1 MSETRTFDPIWET
14 KYAAG
19 HQQRYPWDAVI
30 SFTFR
35 NAPRDRPRS
44 EIAILEVGAGTCSNL
59 WFAAREGFKTFGM
72 DGSASAIET
81 AKARFAAEG
90 LSADLRAGDFTA
102 PLPYG
107 DQVMDLLIDRGA
119 LTCVGF
125 GDARRT
131 LGELHRVSKP
141 GARLF
146 FTPYS
151 KQHSAYPSGTTGPD
165 GLIFEPTRTSLAG
178 LGQLCFYDRADI
190 DRALSPGWRIIS
202 CRHVLSVDEAAPDES
217 LAEWQIV
224 AERLPD

>member
-1 MSETRTFDPIWET
+1 MSDTRTLDPIWET

-35 NAPRDRPRS
+35 NAPRDRPRG

-59 WFAAREGFKTFGM
+59 WFAAREGFQTFGM

-102 PLPYG
+102 PLPYA
-107 DQVMDLLIDRGA
+107 DRQMDLLIDRAA

-125 GDARRT
+125 GDAGKT
-131 LGELHRVSKP
+131 LGELHRVTKP
-141 GARLF
+141 GGRLF

-151 KQHSAYPSGTTGPD
+151 KQHSAYTSGTPGQD
-165 GLIFEPTRTSLAG
+165 GLILEPTRTPLAG
-178 LGQLCFYDRADI
+178 LGQICFYDRADI
-190 DRALSPGWRIIS
+190 DRVLGTGWRILS
-202 CRHVLSVDEAAPDES
+202 CRHVVSTDEANPDEV